1 MGDEASKVKVFD
13 KYGYT
18 VVEASLDIA
27 LRMLRYIKESSGME
41 PSVDLSDSIRI
52 LENFD
57 EYYSIMNRKF
67 REYIIPQKSESD
79 FIKGRVVVDKIK
91 LIKKDQDNKM
101 VLIQFDRRIRRDFIE
116 RVINNITS
124 NISNE

>member
-27 LRMLRYIKESSGME
+27 LRMLRYIKESSGVE
-41 PSVDLSDSIRI
+41 PSADLNDSIRI

-101 VLIQFDRRIRRDFIE
+101 VLIQFDRRIERDFIE
-116 RVINNITS
+116 RVINNIIS

>member
-1 MGDEASKVKVFD
+1 MRDESSKIKVFD

-18 VVEASLDIA
+18 VVEAPLDIA
-27 LRMLRYIKESSGME
+27 LRILKYIKERSGME
-41 PSVDLSDSIRI
+41 PSVDLNDSIRI

-101 VLIQFDRRIRRDFIE
+101 VLIQFDRRIERDFIE
-116 RVINNITS
+116 RVINNIIS